1 MNVSVRS
8 ALSLIAIIAALALPL
23 VAHAQDD
30 AQPKFV
36 KAKFDMPLDHKAIK
50 QEWVRLGYGYCE
62 FIEKSNG
69 WATGEHTHEW
79 HALFAGLEGKMEFI
93 INDKR
98 FVLEAGDELYYPK
111 GAVIAAR
118 NLYDGRS
125 DWFACW
131 KYP

>member
-8 ALSLIAIIAALALPL
+8 ALSLIAIIAALTLPL
-23 VAHAQDD
+23 VAHTQDD
-30 AQPKFV
+30 VQPKFI

-50 QEWVRLGYGYCE
+50 QKWVRLGYGYCE
-62 FIEKSNG
+62 IIGKSKG
-69 WATGEHTHEW
+69 WMKGEHTHIW
-79 HALFAGLEGKMEFI
+79 HALFAGLSGNMEFI

-111 GAVIAAR
+111 NAVNSAR

-125 DWFACW
+125 EWFACF
-131 KYP
+131 KS